1 MKQPTVHEA
10 RTANLEIS
18 SRKDSAK
25 PIWPANP
32 KSQELI
38 IEMRSITKHFP
49 GVIANDH
56 IDFDLRACEIHA
68 LLGENG
74 SGKTTL
80 MNVLYGLYRPDE
92 GEIRFR
98 GEVVALRSPK
108 DAIDLGIGM
117 VHQHFML
124 VPPMSVAENIVLGL
138 KSPREPLL
146 DLGEADRRI
155 ADLSKTYKLKVDPKA
170 KVEQL
175 SVGERQ
181 RVEIIKAL
189 YRGAQVLILDEPTSV
204 LTPQET
210 EDLFRA
216 LRSMA
221 EEGLAII
228 FITHKLPEVMAVSD
242 RVTVLR
248 RGKVVATVRTQETNP
263 TDLSRKMIGKDVLLS
278 VEKGKTE
285 KGKVV
290 LEVKN
295 LSALSDQGVPAL
307 RNVSFSIHEG
317 EILGVAGVA
326 GNGQAELAEVLTG
339 MRRATAGKVYISGKD
354 LTNRSPK
361 QLIEQ
366 GLGDIPEDRLGMGVI
381 LDFSIAEN
389 LIIEIRSKPPFS
401 HRWFLPFDNRYF
413 LDMREVRQHAEK
425 LIHEYGVDTTSEDA
439 PARNL
444 SGGNL
449 QRLLL
454 SKVLSRN
461 PILLLAAQ
469 PTSGLDIGATGF
481 IRNKLM
487 EQRDRGAAILLVSED
502 LDEIMTLSDR
512 IAVMYGGEIV
522 AIVPA
527 SQANVKEIG
536 LVMTGAK

>member
-1 MKQPTVHEA
+1 
-10 RTANLEIS
+10 
-18 SRKDSAK
+18 
-25 PIWPANP
+25 
-32 KSQELI
+32 
-38 IEMRSITKHFP
+38 
-49 GVIANDH
+49 
-56 IDFDLRACEIHA
+56 
-68 LLGENG
+68 
-74 SGKTTL
+74 
-80 MNVLYGLYRPDE
+80 
-92 GEIRFR
+92 
-98 GEVVALRSPK
+98 
-108 DAIDLGIGM
+108 
-117 VHQHFML
+117 
-124 VPPMSVAENIVLGL
+124 
-138 KSPREPLL
+138 
-146 DLGEADRRI
+146 
-155 ADLSKTYKLKVDPKA
+155 
-170 KVEQL
+170 
-175 SVGERQ
+175 
-181 RVEIIKAL
+181 
-189 YRGAQVLILDEPTSV
+189 
-204 LTPQET
+204 
-210 EDLFRA
+210 
-216 LRSMA
+216 
-221 EEGLAII
+221 
-228 FITHKLPEVMAVSD
+228 
-242 RVTVLR
+242 
-248 RGKVVATVRTQETNP
+248 
-263 TDLSRKMIGKDVLLS
+263 LSRKMIGKDVLLS